1 MRSSTQWV
9 EDIVCNTQLE
19 FHGFLF
25 MISVVDAAALRI
37 RPPTTK
43 IKTGGMAKFQRSQP
57 ATSLISRLKYVPLL
71 LIGQNLCNCKWEC
84 SSVIMPSCH
93 LLFENG
99 QLPQKAKKRKGKK
112 RRNTSSV
119 GKLQCYKHLCFGN
132 NNT

>member
-19 FHGFLF
+19 FHGLLF

-43 IKTGGMAKFQRSQP
+43 IKTGGMAKFQRPQS
-57 ATSLISRLKYVPLL
+57 ATSLVSRLKYVPLL
-71 LIGQNLCNCKWEC
+71 LIGQNLCNCRWEC

-99 QLPQKAKKRKGKK
+99 QLPQKAKKQ
-112 RRNTSSV
+112 TV
-119 GKLQCYKHLCFGN
+119 GKEKEKYQLSRQVAVLQTPLFWKQ
-132 NNT
+132 